1 MSNSSLVTYRHIT
14 KHKNSGRGGHKIEKI
29 FVHHMAGCLT
39 VKQCGSVFDNRQ
51 ASAHYG
57 VNGSAI
63 GQYVDEKDTAWHCG
77 NFSWNQRSIGIEL
90 ANDAGAKGMWHVSD
104 DTISTAIKLIADI
117 CKRNDIPYLNY
128 TGDMN
133 GNLCMHRWVCST
145 SCPGPYLSNQFAR
158 IAKGVNDILGG
169 KAAPLVLEED
179 GIGGPMTVSRMQ
191 EFLGTPID
199 GVISGQNKSMAKYY
213 PALKSVIFDDTESTC
228 VHALQWMVGVYE
240 DGVLG
245 PDTIKAWQKFLGV
258 KIDGSFGTASM
269 KAWQKYLNEH
279 KKAVF
284 PATHVT
290 KPVVVKKPTAK
301 TSAPSVSTPKA
312 SDIPKW
318 VENANAWAKKIAADN
333 SWHYV
338 KWSSDKRTHECP
350 ICHKHP
356 KGKYHGW
363 NCIGFG
369 YAVWHHGGGL
379 KNNCNCHI
387 IANDTGEKMYKA
399 SLDDAT
405 KIAKKF
411 IGLNDIKVIRNKKGI
426 PKSEW
431 KPGDMCMR
439 FSGST
444 YTHTFYYMGNGLIAD
459 STGSNGKVAN
469 NKQIAIRSYKKYS
482 AKIIIRYTGK

>member
-1 MSNSSLVTYRHIT
+1 MKMSNSSLVTYRHIT

-104 DTISTAIKLIADI
+104 ATINTAIKLIADI
-117 CKRNDIPYLNY
+117 CKRNGISYLNY
-128 TGDMN
+128 TGDMK

-169 KAAPLVLEED
+169 KAAPLKLDED
-179 GIGGPMTVSRMQ
+179 GVGGPMTVSRMQ

-213 PALKSVIFDDTESTC
+213 PALKSVTFDDTESTC

-258 KIDGSFGTASM
+258 KTDGNFGPVSM

-290 KPVVVKKPTAK
+290 KPVVVKKPAAATTTKKSTAK
-301 TSAPSVSTPKA
+301 AKQTPTPKMEKA
-312 SDIPKW
+312 L
-318 VENANAWAKKIAADN
+318 AWSKKIAADN
-333 SWHYV
+333 SFHYV
-338 KWSSDKRTHECP
+338 KYTSNKATHECP
-350 ICHKHP
+350 ICKNHP
-356 KGKYHGW
+356 KGKTHGG
-363 NCIGFG
+363 NCIWFP
-369 YAVWHHGGGL
+369 YASWHHGAGLGNKCSCQVFTDQLYEKMLKVKAAEALKIAQERTGL
-379 KNNCNCHI
+379 K
-387 IANDTGEKMYKA
+387 
-399 SLDDAT
+399 
-405 KIAKKF
+405 
-411 IGLNDIKVIRNKKGI
+411 DIKVLRSKKGI
-426 PKSEW
+426 DPSKL
-431 KPGDMCMR
+431 KPGDAVV
-439 FSGST
+439 FFKGNN
-444 YTHTFYYMGNGLIAD
+444 YVHTGQWVGDGLIAD
-459 STGSNGKVAN
+459 CTSGRKDNIKYGVPNYTKWTI
-469 NKQIAIRSYKKYS
+469 KLAIRYM
-482 AKIIIRYTGK
+482 GK